1 MKRLYFTVITP
12 RQPLE
17 RKQVATP
24 VTASPRRADGQ
35 TARARRQKGGPQ
47 RSLPLRQRQEVQKLL
62 RGEHLRPTTQFQNRK
77 GVNLVI
83 EMEGFKQDLNAIR
96 KLIAEAG
103 DSL

>member
-1 MKRLYFTVITP
+1 MSLW
-12 RQPLE
+12 Q
-17 RKQVATP
+17 
-24 VTASPRRADGQ
+24 
-35 TARARRQKGGPQ
+35 RQKI
-47 RSLPLRQRQEVQKLL
+47 QELL

>member
-1 MKRLYFTVITP
+1 M
-12 RQPLE
+12 
-17 RKQVATP
+17 
-24 VTASPRRADGQ
+24 
-35 TARARRQKGGPQ
+35 
-47 RSLPLRQRQEVQKLL
+47 RQRQEVQKLL